1 MSSHSEAG
9 KGSGRRPKGLVTDE
23 KLQDNWDRIFK
34 NKANSKPS
42 EDMFLFKEKEKWRED
57 EIQTDEEKCLGT
69 LRCRWCKFKQQ
80 KPDSVLCESCGKEVS
95 V

>member
-57 EIQTDEEKCLGT
+57 EIQADEEKHLGT

-80 KPDSVLCESCGKEVS
+80 KPDSVLCESCGKEVT